1 MQDKDI
7 IQNLEPYESEITD
20 ILGGKTYREYQTG
33 VKLGETYTKTP
44 GMNQVEGGKDME
56 HTISYPLLLAT
67 FRTTEIMD
75 KIKDTLELGEVENSE
90 LFDSLDGKYT
100 LKVDVL
106 KSWEDGNATFIG
118 TGIINHDR
126 WLKLERMG
134 IRPLLY
140 LEKGKYYKSKSGI
153 LFDFHNYKPL
163 ILTDSDDDKNNEMV
177 QVKKVKSLDDLSWD
191 KVKSNP
197 GNNLEVENI
206 QSNDLIDSHI
216 QNDED
221 IETVSRENIDE
232 IKSEID
238 KIAES
243 LTKDEEIKLKSSDE
257 KIEEDKTYENLIPEV
272 DFGWN

>member
-33 VKLGETYTKTP
+33 VKLGECYTKTP

-56 HTISYPLLLAT
+56 HTISYPLLLVT

-90 LFDSLDGKYT
+90 LFDSLDGKYI
-100 LKVDVL
+100 LKIDVL

-140 LEKGKYYKSKSGI
+140 LEKGEYYKSKSGI

-163 ILTDSDDDKNNEMV
+163 ILTDSDENKNDGIIE
-177 QVKKVKSLDDLSWD
+177 VKRVKSLDDLSWD
-191 KVKSNP
+191 KVKTNKSN
-197 GNNLEVENI
+197 NNLEN
-206 QSNDLIDSHI
+206 
-216 QNDED
+216 ED
-221 IETVSRENIDE
+221 KLDVNTSINKETEEEDVINTENIDN
-232 IKSEID
+232 IKEEID

-243 LTKDEEIKLKSSDE
+243 LTKNEEIELTDSDE
-257 KIEEDKTYENLIPEV
+257 KIEEYKTYENLVPNV
-272 DFGWN
+272 NFGWE

>member
-33 VKLGETYTKTP
+33 VKLGESYTKTP

-75 KIKDTLELGEVENSE
+75 KIKDTLELGEVENSD
-90 LFDSLDGKYT
+90 LFSSLDGKYT

-163 ILTDSDDDKNNEMV
+163 ILTDSDENKNDEIIE
-177 QVKKVKSLDDLSWD
+177 VKRVKSLDDLSWD
-191 KVKSNP
+191 KVKTNKSN
-197 GNNLEVENI
+197 NNLENEDKLDVNTSINKET
-206 QSNDLIDSHI
+206 
-216 QNDED
+216 DEED
-221 IETVSRENIDE
+221 VINTENIDN
-232 IKSEID
+232 IKEEID

-243 LTKDEEIKLKSSDE
+243 LTKNEEIVVLDSKEVSSKE
-257 KIEEDKTYENLIPEV
+257 HSYESLVPDIDLE
-272 DFGWN
+272 WN

>member
-33 VKLGETYTKTP
+33 VKLGESYTKTP

-90 LFDSLDGKYT
+90 LFNSLDGKYT

-163 ILTDSDDDKNNEMV
+163 ILTDSDDNKNNEMV

-191 KVKSNP
+191 KVKTSP
-197 GNNLEVENI
+197 DIDKLEVVE
-206 QSNDLIDSHI
+206 DTPLDI
-216 QNDED
+216 QNNE
-221 IETVSRENIDE
+221 ETEAISKENIDN

-257 KIEEDKTYENLIPEV
+257 KIEENQTYESLVPNV
-272 DFGWN
+272 DFGWD

>member
-33 VKLGETYTKTP
+33 VKLGESYTKTP

-75 KIKDTLELGEVENSE
+75 KIKDTLELGEVENSD
-90 LFDSLDGKYT
+90 LFSSLDGKYT

-197 GNNLEVENI
+197 DNNLEVENI
-206 QSNDLIDSHI
+206 PSNDPIYSNT
-216 QNDED
+216 QNNE
-221 IETVSRENIDE
+221 ETEAISKENIDN

-238 KIAES
+238 KIADS
-243 LTKDEEIKLKSSDE
+243 LTKDEEIKLNTNDE
-257 KIEEDKTYENLIPEV
+257 KIEEDQIYESLIPEV
-272 DFGWN
+272 DFGWD

>member
-33 VKLGETYTKTP
+33 VKLGESYTKTP

-56 HTISYPLLLAT
+56 HTISYPLLLVT

-75 KIKDTLELGEVENSE
+75 KIKDTLELGEVENSD
-90 LFDSLDGKYT
+90 LFSSLDGKYT

-197 GNNLEVENI
+197 DNNLEVENI
-206 QSNDLIDSHI
+206 PSNDPIYSNT
-216 QNDED
+216 QNNE
-221 IETVSRENIDE
+221 ETEAISKENIDN

-238 KIAES
+238 KIADS
-243 LTKDEEIKLKSSDE
+243 LTKDEEIKLNTNDE
-257 KIEEDKTYENLIPEV
+257 KIEEDQIYESLIPEV
-272 DFGWN
+272 DFGWD

>member
-33 VKLGETYTKTP
+33 VKLGESYTKTP

-56 HTISYPLLLAT
+56 HTISYPLLLVT

-90 LFDSLDGKYT
+90 LFDSLDGKYI
-100 LKVDVL
+100 LKIDVL

-140 LEKGKYYKSKSGI
+140 LEKGEYYKSKSGI

-163 ILTDSDDDKNNEMV
+163 ILTDSDENKNDEIIE
-177 QVKKVKSLDDLSWD
+177 VKRVKSLDDLSWD
-191 KVKSNP
+191 KVKTN
-197 GNNLEVENI
+197 GLDNNLENEDKLDVNI
-206 QSNDLIDSHI
+206 SISEETKE
-216 QNDED
+216 ED
-221 IETVSRENIDE
+221 IINTENIDN
-232 IKSEID
+232 IKEEID

-243 LTKDEEIKLKSSDE
+243 LTKNEEIELTDSDE
-257 KIEEDKTYENLIPEV
+257 KIEEYKTYENLVPNV
-272 DFGWN
+272 NFGWE

>member
-33 VKLGETYTKTP
+33 VKLGESYTKTP

-56 HTISYPLLLAT
+56 HTISYPLLLVT

-90 LFDSLDGKYT
+90 LFDSLDGKYI
-100 LKVDVL
+100 LKIDVL

-140 LEKGKYYKSKSGI
+140 LEKGEYYKSKSGI

-163 ILTDSDDDKNNEMV
+163 ILTDSDENKNDGIIE
-177 QVKKVKSLDDLSWD
+177 VKKVKSLDDLSWD
-191 KVKSNP
+191 KVKTNKSN
-197 GNNLEVENI
+197 NNLEN
-206 QSNDLIDSHI
+206 
-216 QNDED
+216 ED
-221 IETVSRENIDE
+221 KLDVNTSINKETEEEDVINTENIDN
-232 IKSEID
+232 IKEEID

-243 LTKDEEIKLKSSDE
+243 LTKNEEIELTDSDE
-257 KIEEDKTYENLIPEV
+257 KIEEYKTYENLVPNV
-272 DFGWN
+272 NFGWE

>member
-33 VKLGETYTKTP
+33 VKLGESYTKTP

-56 HTISYPLLLAT
+56 HTISYPLLLVT

-90 LFDSLDGKYT
+90 LFNSLDGKYI
-100 LKVDVL
+100 LKIDVL

-118 TGIINHDR
+118 TGIINHER

-163 ILTDSDDDKNNEMV
+163 ILTDSDEDKNDEIV
-177 QVKKVKSLDDLSWD
+177 EVKKVKSLDDLSWD
-191 KVKSNP
+191 KVKTNELV
-197 GNNLEVENI
+197 NNLENEDKLDINTPISEGTEEDVINTENLDNI
-206 QSNDLIDSHI
+206 K
-216 QNDED
+216 E
-221 IETVSRENIDE
+221 EIDE
-232 IKSEID
+232 IV
-238 KIAES
+238 ES
-243 LTKDEEIKLKSSDE
+243 LTKNEEIKLKNSSE
-257 KIEEDKTYENLIPEV
+257 EIEENKTYESLVPDIDLE
-272 DFGWN
+272 WN

>member
-33 VKLGETYTKTP
+33 VKLGESYAKTP

-56 HTISYPLLLAT
+56 HTISYPLLLVT

-90 LFDSLDGKYT
+90 LFDSLDGKYI
-100 LKVDVL
+100 LKIDVL

-140 LEKGKYYKSKSGI
+140 LEKGEYYKSKSGI

-163 ILTDSDDDKNNEMV
+163 ILTDSDENKNDEIIE
-177 QVKKVKSLDDLSWD
+177 VKRVKSLDDLSWD
-191 KVKSNP
+191 KVKTN
-197 GNNLEVENI
+197 GLDNNLENEDKLDVNI
-206 QSNDLIDSHI
+206 SISEETKE
-216 QNDED
+216 ED
-221 IETVSRENIDE
+221 VINTENIDN
-232 IKSEID
+232 IKEEID

-243 LTKDEEIKLKSSDE
+243 LTKNEEIVVLDSKEASSKE
-257 KIEEDKTYENLIPEV
+257 HSYESLVPDIDLE
-272 DFGWN
+272 WN

>member
-33 VKLGETYTKTP
+33 VKLGESYTKTP

-56 HTISYPLLLAT
+56 HTISYPLLLVT

-90 LFDSLDGKYT
+90 LFDSLDGKYI
-100 LKVDVL
+100 LKIDVL

-140 LEKGKYYKSKSGI
+140 LEKGEYYKSKSGI

-163 ILTDSDDDKNNEMV
+163 ILTDSDENKNDEIIE
-177 QVKKVKSLDDLSWD
+177 VKRVKSLDDLSWD
-191 KVKSNP
+191 KVKTN
-197 GNNLEVENI
+197 GLDNNLENEDKLDVNI
-206 QSNDLIDSHI
+206 SISEETKE
-216 QNDED
+216 ED
-221 IETVSRENIDE
+221 IINTENIDN
-232 IKSEID
+232 IKEEID

-243 LTKDEEIKLKSSDE
+243 LTKNEEIVVLDSKEVSSKE
-257 KIEEDKTYENLIPEV
+257 HSYESLVPDINLE
-272 DFGWN
+272 WN

>member
-33 VKLGETYTKTP
+33 VKLGESYTKTP
-44 GMNQVEGGKDME
+44 GMNQVEGGKDMD
-56 HTISYPLLLAT
+56 HTISYPLLLVT

-90 LFDSLDGKYT
+90 LFDSLDGKYI
-100 LKVDVL
+100 LKIDVL

-140 LEKGKYYKSKSGI
+140 LEKGEYYKSKSGI

-163 ILTDSDDDKNNEMV
+163 ILTDSDENKNDEIIE
-177 QVKKVKSLDDLSWD
+177 VKRVKSLDDLSWD
-191 KVKSNP
+191 KVKTN
-197 GNNLEVENI
+197 GLDNNLENEDKLDVNI
-206 QSNDLIDSHI
+206 SISEEAKE
-216 QNDED
+216 ED
-221 IETVSRENIDE
+221 IINTENIDNIKEE
-232 IKSEID
+232 IN

-243 LTKDEEIKLKSSDE
+243 LTKNEEIELTDSDE
-257 KIEEDKTYENLIPEV
+257 KIEEDKTYENLVPNV
-272 DFGWN
+272 NFGWE

>member
-33 VKLGETYTKTP
+33 VKLGESYTKTP

-90 LFDSLDGKYT
+90 LFDSLDGKYI
-100 LKVDVL
+100 LKIDVL

-140 LEKGKYYKSKSGI
+140 LEKGEYYKSKSGI

-163 ILTDSDDDKNNEMV
+163 ILTDSDENKNDEIIE
-177 QVKKVKSLDDLSWD
+177 VKRVKSLDDLSWD
-191 KVKSNP
+191 KVKSNLD
-197 GNNLEVENI
+197 NNLEVENI
-206 QSNDLIDSHI
+206 QSNDLIDDHI

-243 LTKDEEIKLKSSDE
+243 LTKDEELKLKSSDE
-257 KIEEDKTYENLIPEV
+257 EIEEDKTYESLIPEV

>member
-33 VKLGETYTKTP
+33 VKLGESYTKTP

-75 KIKDTLELGEVENSE
+75 KIKDTLELGEVENSD
-90 LFDSLDGKYT
+90 LFSSLDGKYT

-197 GNNLEVENI
+197 DNNLEVENI
-206 QSNDLIDSHI
+206 QFNDSIDNSI

-238 KIAES
+238 KISES
-243 LTKDEEIKLKSSDE
+243 LTKDEEIKLNNSDE
-257 KIEEDKTYENLIPEV
+257 KIEEDQTYENLIPDV
-272 DFGWN
+272 DFGWD

>member
-33 VKLGETYTKTP
+33 VKLGESYTKTP

-90 LFDSLDGKYT
+90 LFNSLDGKYT

-191 KVKSNP
+191 KVKTNKSN
-197 GNNLEVENI
+197 NNLEN
-206 QSNDLIDSHI
+206 
-216 QNDED
+216 ED
-221 IETVSRENIDE
+221 KLDVNTSINKETEEEDVINTENIDN
-232 IKSEID
+232 IKEEID

-243 LTKDEEIKLKSSDE
+243 LTKNEEIELTDSDE
-257 KIEEDKTYENLIPEV
+257 KIEEYKTYENLVPNV
-272 DFGWN
+272 NFGWE

>member
-33 VKLGETYTKTP
+33 VKLGESYTKTP

-56 HTISYPLLLAT
+56 HTISYPLLLVT

-90 LFDSLDGKYT
+90 LFNSLDGKYI
-100 LKVDVL
+100 LKIDVL

-140 LEKGKYYKSKSGI
+140 LEKGEYYKSKSGI

-163 ILTDSDDDKNNEMV
+163 ILTDSDENKNDEIIE
-177 QVKKVKSLDDLSWD
+177 VKRVKSLDDLSWD
-191 KVKSNP
+191 KVKTNKSN
-197 GNNLEVENI
+197 NNLENEDKLDVNTSINKET
-206 QSNDLIDSHI
+206 
-216 QNDED
+216 DEED
-221 IETVSRENIDE
+221 VINTENIDN
-232 IKSEID
+232 IKEEID

-243 LTKDEEIKLKSSDE
+243 LTKNEEMVVLDSKEVSSKE
-257 KIEEDKTYENLIPEV
+257 HSYESLVPDIDLE
-272 DFGWN
+272 WN

>member
-33 VKLGETYTKTP
+33 VKLGESYTKTP

-56 HTISYPLLLAT
+56 HTISYPLLLVT

-90 LFDSLDGKYT
+90 LFDSLDGKYI
-100 LKVDVL
+100 LKIDVL

-140 LEKGKYYKSKSGI
+140 LEKGEYYKSKSGI

-163 ILTDSDDDKNNEMV
+163 ILTDSDENKNDEIIE
-177 QVKKVKSLDDLSWD
+177 VKRVKSLDDLSWD
-191 KVKSNP
+191 KVKTNKSN
-197 GNNLEVENI
+197 NNLENEDKLDVNTSINKETEE
-206 QSNDLIDSHI
+206 
-216 QNDED
+216 ED
-221 IETVSRENIDE
+221 IINTENTDNIKEE
-232 IKSEID
+232 IN

-243 LTKDEEIKLKSSDE
+243 LTKNEEIELTDSDE
-257 KIEEDKTYENLIPEV
+257 KIEEDKTYENLVPNV
-272 DFGWN
+272 NFGWE

>member
-140 LEKGKYYKSKSGI
+140 LEKGEYYKSKSGI

>member
-33 VKLGETYTKTP
+33 VKLGESYTKTP

-56 HTISYPLLLAT
+56 HTISYPLLLVT

-90 LFDSLDGKYT
+90 LFDSLDGKYI
-100 LKVDVL
+100 LKIDVL

-140 LEKGKYYKSKSGI
+140 LEKGEYYKSKSGI

-163 ILTDSDDDKNNEMV
+163 ILTDSDENKNDGIIE
-177 QVKKVKSLDDLSWD
+177 VKRVKSLDDLSWD
-191 KVKSNP
+191 KVKSNKSN
-197 GNNLEVENI
+197 NNLEN
-206 QSNDLIDSHI
+206 
-216 QNDED
+216 ED
-221 IETVSRENIDE
+221 KLDVNTSINKETEEEDVINTENIDN
-232 IKSEID
+232 IKEEID

-243 LTKDEEIKLKSSDE
+243 LTKNEEIELTDSDE
-257 KIEEDKTYENLIPEV
+257 KIEEYKTYENLVPNV
-272 DFGWN
+272 NFGWE

>member
-33 VKLGETYTKTP
+33 VKLGESYTKTP

-56 HTISYPLLLAT
+56 HTISYPLLLVT

-90 LFDSLDGKYT
+90 LFNSLDGKYI
-100 LKVDVL
+100 LKIDVL

-118 TGIINHDR
+118 TGIINHER

-163 ILTDSDDDKNNEMV
+163 ILTDSDEDKNDEIV
-177 QVKKVKSLDDLSWD
+177 EVRKVKSLDDLSWD
-191 KVKSNP
+191 KVKTNELV
-197 GNNLEVENI
+197 NNLENEDKLDINTPISEGTEEDVINTENLDNI
-206 QSNDLIDSHI
+206 K
-216 QNDED
+216 E
-221 IETVSRENIDE
+221 EIDE
-232 IKSEID
+232 IV
-238 KIAES
+238 ES
-243 LTKDEEIKLKSSDE
+243 LTKNEEIKLKNSSE
-257 KIEEDKTYENLIPEV
+257 EIEENKTYENLVPNV
-272 DFGWN
+272 NFGWE

>member
-33 VKLGETYTKTP
+33 VKLGESYTKTP

-56 HTISYPLLLAT
+56 HTISYPLLLVT

-90 LFDSLDGKYT
+90 LFDSLDGKYI
-100 LKVDVL
+100 LKIDVL

-140 LEKGKYYKSKSGI
+140 LEKGEYYKSKSGI

-163 ILTDSDDDKNNEMV
+163 ILTDSDENKNDGIIE
-177 QVKKVKSLDDLSWD
+177 VKRVKSLDDLSWD
-191 KVKSNP
+191 KVKTNKSN
-197 GNNLEVENI
+197 NNLEN
-206 QSNDLIDSHI
+206 
-216 QNDED
+216 ED
-221 IETVSRENIDE
+221 KLDVNTSINKETEEEDVINTENIDN
-232 IKSEID
+232 IKEEID

-243 LTKDEEIKLKSSDE
+243 LTKNEEIELTDSDE
-257 KIEEDKTYENLIPEV
+257 KIEEYKTYENLVPNV
-272 DFGWN
+272 NFGWE

>member
-33 VKLGETYTKTP
+33 VKLGESYTKTP

-75 KIKDTLELGEVENSE
+75 KIKDTLELGEVENSD
-90 LFDSLDGKYT
+90 LFSSLDGKYT

-197 GNNLEVENI
+197 DNNLEVENI
-206 QSNDLIDSHI
+206 PSNDPIYSNT
-216 QNDED
+216 QNNE
-221 IETVSRENIDE
+221 ETEAISKENIDN

-238 KIAES
+238 KIADS
-243 LTKDEEIKLKSSDE
+243 LTKDEEIKLNTNDE
-257 KIEEDKTYENLIPEV
+257 KIEEDQIYESLIPDV
-272 DFGWN
+272 DFGWD

>member
-33 VKLGETYTKTP
+33 VKLGESYTKTP

-56 HTISYPLLLAT
+56 HTISYPLLLVT

-90 LFDSLDGKYT
+90 LFDSLDGKYI

-140 LEKGKYYKSKSGI
+140 LEKGEYYKSKSGI

-163 ILTDSDDDKNNEMV
+163 ILTDSDEDKNDKIVE
-177 QVKKVKSLDDLSWD
+177 VKKVKRLDDLSWD
-191 KVKSNP
+191 KVKTNELNS
-197 GNNLEVENI
+197 NLEDKDNLNTKTSISEEIEKEDATNTENL
-206 QSNDLIDSHI
+206 D
-216 QNDED
+216 
-221 IETVSRENIDE
+221 NIKE
-232 IKSEID
+232 EID

-243 LTKDEEIKLKSSDE
+243 LTKDEEIKLKNSDE
-257 KIEEDKTYENLIPEV
+257 ELEENKTYENLVPNV
-272 DFGWN
+272 DFGWD

>member
-33 VKLGETYTKTP
+33 VKLGESYTKTP

-90 LFDSLDGKYT
+90 LFNSLDGKYT

-191 KVKSNP
+191 KVKTNKSN
-197 GNNLEVENI
+197 NNFEN
-206 QSNDLIDSHI
+206 
-216 QNDED
+216 ED
-221 IETVSRENIDE
+221 KLDVNTSINKETEEEDVINTENIDN
-232 IKSEID
+232 IKEEID

-243 LTKDEEIKLKSSDE
+243 LTKNEEIELTDSDE
-257 KIEEDKTYENLIPEV
+257 KIEEYKTYENLVPNV
-272 DFGWN
+272 NFGWE

>member
-33 VKLGETYTKTP
+33 VKLGESYTKTP

-56 HTISYPLLLAT
+56 HTISYPLLLVT

-140 LEKGKYYKSKSGI
+140 LEKGEYYKSKSGI

-163 ILTDSDDDKNNEMV
+163 ILTDSDEDKNDKIVE
-177 QVKKVKSLDDLSWD
+177 VKKVKSLDDLSWD
-191 KVKSNP
+191 KVKTNELNS
-197 GNNLEVENI
+197 NLE
-206 QSNDLIDSHI
+206 
-216 QNDED
+216 DED
-221 IETVSRENIDE
+221 NLNTKTSISEKIEKEDATNTENLDN
-232 IKSEID
+232 IKEEID

-243 LTKDEEIKLKSSDE
+243 LTKDEEIKLKNSDE
-257 KIEEDKTYENLIPEV
+257 ELEENKTYENLVPNV
-272 DFGWN
+272 DFGWD

>member
-7 IQNLEPYESEITD
+7 IQNLKPYESEITD

-33 VKLGETYTKTP
+33 VKLGESYTKTP

-56 HTISYPLLLAT
+56 HTISYPLLLVT

-90 LFDSLDGKYT
+90 LFNSLDEKYT

-140 LEKGKYYKSKSGI
+140 LEKGEYYKSKSGI

-163 ILTDSDDDKNNEMV
+163 ILTDSDEGKNDEIIE
-177 QVKKVKSLDDLSWD
+177 VKKVKSLDDLSWD
-191 KVKSNP
+191 KVKTNESD
-197 GNNLEVENI
+197 NNLENKGKFNTNTSISEETE
-206 QSNDLIDSHI
+206 
-216 QNDED
+216 ED
-221 IETVSRENIDE
+221 IINTENIDN
-232 IKSEID
+232 IKEEID

-243 LTKDEEIKLKSSDE
+243 LTKNEEIELTDSDE
-257 KIEEDKTYENLIPEV
+257 KIEEDKTYENLVPNV
-272 DFGWN
+272 NFGWE

>member
-33 VKLGETYTKTP
+33 VKLGESYTKTP

-75 KIKDTLELGEVENSE
+75 KIKDTLELGEVENSD
-90 LFDSLDGKYT
+90 LFSSLDGKYT

-197 GNNLEVENI
+197 DNNLEVENI
-206 QSNDLIDSHI
+206 QFNDSIDNSI

-238 KIAES
+238 KISES
-243 LTKDEEIKLKSSDE
+243 LTKDEEIKLNNSDE
-257 KIEEDKTYENLIPEV
+257 KIEEDQTYKNLIPDV
-272 DFGWN
+272 DFGWD

>member
-33 VKLGETYTKTP
+33 VKLGESYTKTP

-56 HTISYPLLLAT
+56 HTIFYPLLLAT

-75 KIKDTLELGEVENSE
+75 KIKDILELGEVENSD
-90 LFDSLDGKYT
+90 LFSSLDGKYT

-163 ILTDSDDDKNNEMV
+163 ILTDFDDDKNNEMV
-177 QVKKVKSLDDLSWD
+177 QVKKVKSLDDLNWD
-191 KVKSNP
+191 KVKSN
-197 GNNLEVENI
+197 GLDNNLENEDKLDVNI
-206 QSNDLIDSHI
+206 SISEETKE
-216 QNDED
+216 ED
-221 IETVSRENIDE
+221 IINTENIDN
-232 IKSEID
+232 IKEEID

-243 LTKDEEIKLKSSDE
+243 LTKNEEIVVLDSKEVSSKE
-257 KIEEDKTYENLIPEV
+257 HSYESLVPDINLE
-272 DFGWN
+272 WN